1 MNYKLFGRITI
12 GGGGGGG
19 RELLDIALLILYI
32 SRVVGGGW
40 VIAYLVF
47 CIKLVICKI
56 YYKHLYTSTFYNKSS
71 LYENNK
77 CVLKRLINFACLC
90 QYSVDLKR
98 QQGGGSLKGQLTRP
112 LWQFFNKRLLKKVNL
127 L

>member
-1 MNYKLFGRITI
+1 M
-12 GGGGGGG
+12 GGGGGGEG
-19 RELLDIALLILYI
+19 VIGHCIAYSVYI

-98 QQGGGSLKGQLTRP
+98 QQGGGSLKGQLTRS